1 MSEHPHAISN
11 EWLALYY
18 DGELDAKR
26 REQVEAHL
34 STCTACQRELAAL
47 KALSGALAVDRL
59 AADTLTSRSARF
71 AWRELELRLP
81 ERAVAAS
88 PLLKWLP
95 GMGLLMA
102 NVMVQFIAVVGVA
115 VMLVGGRLA
124 WIAQPVA
131 WLNDISFDWLLG
143 WLTWLLPAQWS
154 GWGLSL
160 CLVILTAWLAVLYLA
175 WLGYL
180 WLDHRRPVAHLAL
193 AFSESSAC

>member
-1 MSEHPHAISN
+1 MSEHAHAIPD

-26 REQVEAHL
+26 HEQVEAHL
-34 STCTACQRELAAL
+34 LTCTACQRELAAL
-47 KALSGALAVDRL
+47 KALSGALLTDQM
-59 AADTLTSRSARF
+59 AADALGSRSARL
-71 AWRELELRLP
+71 WRELEPRLP
-81 ERAVAAS
+81 ERAVVAT

-102 NVMVQFIAVVGVA
+102 NVLVQFIAVVGVA
-115 VMLVGGRLA
+115 VMLVVGQLS

-131 WLNDISFDWLLG
+131 WLDDALFGWLLG
-143 WLTWLLPAQWS
+143 WFAWLVPTRWS

-160 CLVILTAWLAVLYLA
+160 FLVVLSAWLAVLYLA

-180 WLDHRRPVAHLAL
+180 WLDHRRPVAHMAL
-193 AFSESSAC
+193 AFSESNAG

>member
-26 REQVEAHL
+26 REEVEAHL
-34 STCTACQRELAAL
+34 PACTTCQRELAAL

-59 AADTLTSRSARF
+59 AANVLMSRSARS
-71 AWRELELRLP
+71 AWRELEPRLP
-81 ERAVAAS
+81 ERAVVAS

-95 GMGLLMA
+95 GISLLMA

-115 VMLVGGRLA
+115 VMLVGGQLS
-124 WIAQPVA
+124 WIARPVA
-131 WLNDISFDWLLG
+131 WVNDVLFSWLLG

-160 CLVILTAWLAVLYLA
+160 FLVILTAWLAVLYLA
-175 WLGYL
+175 WLGYM
-180 WLDHRRPVAHLAL
+180 WLDRQRPAMSMA
-193 AFSESSAC
+193 

>member
-1 MSEHPHAISN
+1 MNEYSHAISN

-34 STCTACQRELAAL
+34 PACTACQRELAAL

-59 AADTLTSRSARF
+59 AANALVSRSARF
-71 AWRELELRLP
+71 AWRELEARLP

-115 VMLVGGRLA
+115 VMLVGSQLS

-131 WLNDISFDWLLG
+131 WVNDVLFDWLLG

-160 CLVILTAWLAVLYLA
+160 FLVILTAWLAVLYLA
-175 WLGYL
+175 WLGYM
-180 WLDHRRPVAHLAL
+180 WLDRQRPATSMA
-193 AFSESSAC
+193 

>member
-34 STCTACQRELAAL
+34 PTCTVCQRELAAL
-47 KALSGALAVDRL
+47 KALSGALAGDQM
-59 AADTLTSRSARF
+59 AADALMSQSARSV
-71 AWRELELRLP
+71 WRELEPRLP
-81 ERAVAAS
+81 ERAVVAS
-88 PLLKWLP
+88 PLLQWLP
-95 GMGLLMA
+95 GVGLLMA

-115 VMLVGGRLA
+115 VMLVGGQIS

-131 WLNDISFDWLLG
+131 WVNNALFDWLLG

-154 GWGLSL
+154 GWGVSL
-160 CLVILTAWLAVLYLA
+160 GLVILSAWLAVLYLVWMGWM
-175 WLGYL
+175 WLER
-180 WLDHRRPVAHLAL
+180 RRPVMQSINGLG
-193 AFSESSAC
+193 

>member
-26 REQVEAHL
+26 HEQVEAHL
-34 STCTACQRELAAL
+34 PTCTACQRELAAL
-47 KALSGALAVDRL
+47 KALSGVLASDQM
-59 AADTLTSRSARF
+59 AADTLMSRSARS
-71 AWRELELRLP
+71 AWRELEPRLP
-81 ERAVAAS
+81 ERAVVAS

-115 VMLVGGRLA
+115 VMLVGGQLS

-131 WLNDISFDWLLG
+131 WVNDVLFDWLLG

-160 CLVILTAWLAVLYLA
+160 FLVILTAWLAVLYLA
-175 WLGYL
+175 WLGYM
-180 WLDHRRPVAHLAL
+180 WLDRQRPATSMA
-193 AFSESSAC
+193 

>member
-34 STCTACQRELAAL
+34 PTCTACQRELAAL
-47 KALSGALAVDRL
+47 KALSGALAGDQM
-59 AADTLTSRSARF
+59 AADTLRSRSARS
-71 AWRELELRLP
+71 AWRELEPRLP
-81 ERAVAAS
+81 ERAVVAS

-102 NVMVQFIAVVGVA
+102 NVVVQFIAVVGSA
-115 VMLVGGRLA
+115 VMLVGGQFS
-124 WIAQPVA
+124 WFAQPVA
-131 WLNDISFDWLLG
+131 WVNDVLFDWLLG
-143 WLTWLLPAQWS
+143 WLTWLLPARWS

-160 CLVILTAWLAVLYLA
+160 FLVILTAWLAVLYLA
-175 WLGYL
+175 WLGYM
-180 WLDHRRPVAHLAL
+180 WLDRQRPAMSMA
-193 AFSESSAC
+193 